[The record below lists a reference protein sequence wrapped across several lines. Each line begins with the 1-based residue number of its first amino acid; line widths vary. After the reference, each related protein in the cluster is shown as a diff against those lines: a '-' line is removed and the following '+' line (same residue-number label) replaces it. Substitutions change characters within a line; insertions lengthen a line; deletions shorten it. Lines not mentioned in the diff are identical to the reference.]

1 MQQMQNAYCKP
12 QINTRQQ
19 CYVYYEI
26 ILYMDRAKYCQ
37 IQSVMSLNVRF
48 DYYKIML
55 TKNNVKNLYARNSQF
70 WPKS

>member
-12 QINTRQQ
+12 QINTRQK
-19 CYVYYEI
+19 CYVK
-26 ILYMDRAKYCQ
+26 LYFIWTEANIEYCQ
-37 IQSVMSLNVRF
+37 IQSVMGLNVRF